1 MRVLGVEDDA
11 KTAALLCRG
20 LKEAGYL
27 VEVTDTAEK
36 ALHFALHGCFDL
48 VLLDVVLAH
57 QDWLATERGS
67 P

>member
-20 LKEAGYL
+20 LKEAGFL

-36 ALHFALHGCFDL
+36 AFALHGCFDL
-48 VLLDVVLAH
+48 VLLDVLAD
-57 QDWLATERGS
+57 QDWLATGLGS